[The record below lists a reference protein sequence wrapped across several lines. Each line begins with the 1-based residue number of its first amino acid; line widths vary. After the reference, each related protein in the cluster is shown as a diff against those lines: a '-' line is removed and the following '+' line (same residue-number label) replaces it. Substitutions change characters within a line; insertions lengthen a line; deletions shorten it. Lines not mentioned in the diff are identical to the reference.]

1 MRSPRELRPRKV
13 LACHEALDARGD
25 RRRLRNLRDQVNHLT
40 PLRRRLRGAKALEEE
55 MKLLEAKPIAALD
68 FGSDLSTNTP
78 AESSLEADVLHP
90 PVSKTVTVAEVA
102 SNPPTIEVVVLEPLA
117 TEVMT
122 VADTVSKPLTDE
134 VVAVDPFATEVMT
147 LADTAFSPPAEEVD
161 AVVEAALEPPAN
173 EAVDLV
179 EAALLP
185 PDEEFVTFA
194 NNFPTYCHQC
204 EDTTWLDLD
213 AHKLAF
219 HKEGKDDEEPS
230 EPPCQR
236 LCTCGRHR
244 IYLASYAPKFGDK
257 PIKSRINKVVIGQRI
272 EPNDI
277 PGLNFWI
284 RTKNDCYV
292 RPHPED
298 VGTFEH
304 EFLPYDV
311 GSGVDDHISG

>member
-1 MRSPRELRPRKV
+1 MALNARSGRRRLQELRAQVKGLSPRQRELRG
-13 LACHEALDARGD
+13 ARI
-25 RRRLRNLRDQVNHLT
+25 
-40 PLRRRLRGAKALEEE
+40 LEEKI
-55 MKLLEAKPIAALD
+55 KLLEVTPIAVLD
-68 FGSDLSTNTP
+68 FGPEPIVDAPVDSG
-78 AESSLEADVLHP
+78 LETAVL
-90 PVSKTVTVAEVA
+90 
-102 SNPPTIEVVVLEPLA
+102 
-117 TEVMT
+117 
-122 VADTVSKPLTDE
+122 D
-134 VVAVDPFATEVMT
+134 
-147 LADTAFSPPAEEVD
+147 PPANGTVD
-161 AVVEAALEPPAN
+161 LVEAASEPPAN

-179 EAALLP
+179 EAAFEP
-185 PDEEFVTFA
+185 PDEDFVTFA

-230 EPPCQR
+230 KPPCQR

-244 IYLASYAPKFGDK
+244 IYLASHAPKFGDK
-257 PIKSRINKVVIGQRI
+257 PIKSRINKVVTGQRI
-272 EPNDI
+272 EPSDI

-304 EFLPYDV
+304 EFLPYDADA
-311 GSGVDDHISG
+311 GVDDHISG